1 MSGQSL
7 VSGEPAAR
15 FFPRPGAALEEPVE
29 VFEFD
34 EADLWSAVEA
44 ARRWPSARAPKKAA
58 EGARRAPARVA
69 EAARRAPASMPV
81 NIPDWTGI
89 ARGRRD
95 SDDEEEEDQAGSAGD
110 GDDDD
115 EEEEEA
121 RKWVPPHEYL
131 ARQVERRRRRSG
143 VVSCSVEEGSGRA
156 LKGRELW
163 RFRDAIW
170 EKIGFQ
176 D

>member
-1 MSGQSL
+1 MSGESL

-15 FFPRPGAALEEPVE
+15 FFPLSGVSPAESVE

-58 EGARRAPARVA
+58 EATRRGPAKAA

-81 NIPDWTGI
+81 SIPDWTGI

-95 SDDEEEEDQAGSAGD
+95 SDEEEEEVESEGD
-110 GDDDD
+110 GDDDV
-115 EEEEEA
+115 EEEE
-121 RKWVPPHEYL
+121 RKWVPPHVYL

-163 RFRDAIW
+163 RVRDAIW

>member
-15 FFPRPGAALEEPVE
+15 FFPQSGASPEEPAE

-44 ARRWPSARAPKKAA
+44 ARRWPSARAPKKTA
-58 EGARRAPARVA
+58 EAKRRAPAKAA

-95 SDDEEEEDQAGSAGD
+95 SDDEEEEEESAGD
-110 GDDDD
+110 GDGID
-115 EEEEEA
+115 EEEEE

-143 VVSCSVEEGSGRA
+143 LVSCSVEEGSGRA

-170 EKIGFQ
+170 EKMGFQ